1 MTRFSPVSNGRP
13 DLPAERQTRILV
25 ATDVLSEGQNLQ
37 DCGRV
42 LNYDLHWNPVTLIQR
57 YGRVDRITTEHEVIH
72 LHNMLPNAG
81 MDRQIGLTGRLSA
94 RAQSFHD
101 LIGWTTPS
109 CNRRSGSA
117 GPAST
122 GLRAA
127 RAVADAAAAAGLAAG
142 DTLALTANGSVR
154 QGCRVDAGL
163 TAHPLSHAETAR
175 LARCEPG
182 VPAVALPPDINRR
195 VQAALT
201 AFGCRRPATAA
212 AWGGDAGAHHGQRAL
227 HRAGTG
233 AAAPRP
239 ARRRRPDGYGAT
251 ACGIHR
257 RTAGRRQRPHRAA
270 APRRRPRRGPARRP
284 YGTGSPVAGWRRGS
298 NRQRPGGHRRRR
310 NKGSRFNVRN
320 LTRPAGAR
328 RNERTL
334 IERGK
339 RTSDPRTTAAATVA
353 ATQPEAGHCA
363 GKIKPAVCGNRSHR

>member
-1 MTRFSPVSNGRP
+1 MTRFSPVSNGQP
-13 DLPAERQTRILV
+13 DLPTERQTRILV

-42 LNYDLHWNPVTLIQR
+42 LNYDRHWNPVTLIQR
-57 YGRVDRITTEHEVIH
+57 YGRVGRITTEHEVIH
-72 LHNMLPNAG
+72 LHNMLPDAG
-81 MDRQIGLTGRLSA
+81 VDRQIGLTGRLSA

-127 RAVADAAAAAGLAAG
+127 RAARAVADAADAAGLAAG

-182 VPAVALPPDINRR
+182 VPAVALPPNINRR

-201 AFGCRRPATAA
+201 AFGRRRPATAA
-212 AWGGDAGAHHGQRAL
+212 GAAAGAAAETRERITANARYIARELGQLRLGQRAAGDL
-227 HRAGTG
+227 TDTERLRAAFTGELPAGVNDRIGQLRRDGVHG
-233 AAAPRP
+233 AALRDALTELA
-239 ARRRRPDGYGAT
+239 AR
-251 ACGIHR
+251 
-257 RTAGRRQRPHRAA
+257 
-270 APRRRPRRGPARRP
+270 
-284 YGTGSPVAGWRRGS
+284 
-298 NRQRPGGHRRRR
+298 
-310 NKGSRFNVRN
+310 
-320 LTRPAGAR
+320 LPAG
-328 RNERTL
+328 
-334 IERGK
+334 
-339 RTSDPRTTAAATVA
+339 DAAATVSAPA
-353 ATQPEAGHCA
+353 ATAG
-363 GKIKPAVCGNRSHR
+363 GGIKVVGSMSAT